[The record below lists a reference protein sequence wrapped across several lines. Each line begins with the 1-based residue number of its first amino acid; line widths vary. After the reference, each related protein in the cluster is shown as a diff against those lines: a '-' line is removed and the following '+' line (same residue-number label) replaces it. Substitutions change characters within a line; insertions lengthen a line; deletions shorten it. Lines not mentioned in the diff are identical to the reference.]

1 MSDHTYNE
9 QVAFHYAAY
18 RPALHEQILA
28 EALTSQT
35 MKTMKTGLDIGCGT
49 GRSTI
54 ALAKYCNNII
64 GIDPSQDMLNRTT
77 LDKSVRYL
85 LGRGSDIPMP
95 DKSVDVVTFAGV
107 LSYTNN
113 AQTIDEL
120 RRVCVPNA
128 LIIAYDFEILLDDII
143 AAVLPYFNPKI
154 SDYNHAENLEGER
167 GVKTIT
173 SHSKQVEFVAGPKQ
187 AAHILLSDSKR
198 FSALT
203 KAFDS
208 KDPFPQLV
216 KRLVK
221 LNLNNSLVAQLYY
234 SVHRLL

>member
-1 MSDHTYNE
+1 MSDHAYNE

-35 MKTMKTGLDIGCGT
+35 IKTGLDIGCGT

-54 ALAKYCNNII
+54 ALAKYCNHIF
-64 GIDPSQDMLNRTT
+64 GIDPSQDMLNRAT

-113 AQTIDEL
+113 AETLDEL
-120 RRVCVPNA
+120 RRVCMPNA
-128 LIIAYDFEILLDDII
+128 LIIAYDFEIVLDDII
-143 AAVLPYFNPKI
+143 AAVLPNFNVKI
-154 SDYNHAENLEGER
+154 SDYNHAENLEGEK
-167 GVKTIT
+167 GIDTIT
-173 SHSKQVEFVAGPKQ
+173 SDSKKVEFEAGPKHT
-187 AAHILLSDSKR
+187 AHILLSDSNR
-198 FSALT
+198 FDAFT
-203 KAFDS
+203 KAFGS

-216 KRLVK
+216 KEIVM
-221 LNLNNSLVAQLYY
+221 LNLDNSLEAQLYY
-234 SVHRLL
+234 SVHRLV